1 MGSVEYIDWMLSA
14 SGGISYCYWLLSK
27 VLTPLSDFDSSLMA
41 SASFIMLAPLRIGER
56 SWVIV
61 ELDELRR
68 PGGLKIVVVDYLTG
82 SVLFFDSLDDFLAF
96 IINYKN

>member
-1 MGSVEYIDWMLSA
+1 M
-14 SGGISYCYWLLSK
+14 
-27 VLTPLSDFDSSLMA
+27 
-41 SASFIMLAPLRIGER
+41 
-56 SWVIV
+56 IV

-82 SVLFFDSLDDFLAF
+82 YVLFFDSLDDFLAF